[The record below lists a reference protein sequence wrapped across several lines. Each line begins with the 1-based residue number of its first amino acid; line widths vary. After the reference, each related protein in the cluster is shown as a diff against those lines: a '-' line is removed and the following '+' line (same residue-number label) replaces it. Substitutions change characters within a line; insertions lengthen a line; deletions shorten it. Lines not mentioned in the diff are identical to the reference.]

1 MIYTYFKD
9 LDDLIIQ
16 STEYAKSLE
25 GMMVIPYEKLSVLI
39 FRLIRACA
47 HYALFADEFYLK
59 TQIAVL
65 KESLEMF
72 IKKYNALMDTQSI
85 DMYGNSENKS
95 VGILYW
101 QRMKEEKR

>member
-25 GMMVIPYEKLSVLI
+25 GMMVIPYEKLTLLI
-39 FRLIRACA
+39 FRLIRVCA
-47 HYALFADEFYLK
+47 HYALFEDEFYLK

-72 IKKYNALMDTQSI
+72 IKKYNALMDTESI